1 MLRDVFFAILLRQN
15 VARPLS
21 ATAVK
26 RGKRVNRRRKKQNE
40 MRSSSSCVLLIFAGP
55 AAVAGQASSVA
66 RPGRPSQPQE
76 GKGTG
81 GCRLDGLDVA
91 SGTYTLQEAG
101 SCRLRPDEAAP
112 YTNLHERD
120 SDGDSSKCTPRVR
133 RLPGS
138 KRPVRR
144 TYSET
149 YSERYRDRRRGGDMN
164 ILC

>member
-112 YTNLHERD
+112 YIPTYTREIATVTRASARRVYDAFRD
-120 SDGDSSKCTPRVR
+120 QNGLYAGHTA
-133 RLPGS
+133 
-138 KRPVRR
+138 RR
-144 TYSET
+144 TARDTET
-149 YSERYRDRRRGGDMN
+149 DGEEET
-164 ILC
+164 